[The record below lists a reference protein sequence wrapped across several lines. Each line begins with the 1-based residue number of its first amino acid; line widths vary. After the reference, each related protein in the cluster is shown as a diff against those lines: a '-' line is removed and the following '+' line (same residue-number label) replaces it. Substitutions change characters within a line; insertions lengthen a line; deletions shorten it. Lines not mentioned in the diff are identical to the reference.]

1 MQKQVDTLLYPRW
14 IVPIEPHNVF
24 LENHALAIDAGK
36 ILDILPADQ
45 AKQKYQSTNTQHLTN
60 HVVMPGLI
68 NMHAH
73 SPMVLLRGLA
83 DDLALMDWLQNHIWP
98 AEAKWANEEFVYDG
112 TQLAILEMLRGGT
125 TCFNDHYFHSI
136 SIGKA
141 AQAAGMRAFV
151 GLWFIDFPT
160 GYAKVTADYMARAE
174 ETYQYFQNDPLV
186 QTCLAPHA
194 PYTVSDASFALVKA
208 FSEKHNLNV
217 HLHLHETADEIN
229 QGLKQYN
236 KRPLQRIAE
245 LGLVTPKFQCVH
257 MTQITD
263 EDIAILQKGGAHVV
277 HCPESNLK
285 LASGFCPVQKLL
297 DANIN
302 VALATDG
309 AASNNDLDMFGEM
322 HVAAILAKSVAQD
335 PTALNAATALKMATL
350 NGARALGIADQV
362 GSLVPG
368 KFADLIAVDL
378 SAYNTQPAYNPISH
392 LVYAVNS
399 HQVSDVW
406 VAGKQLLKNGNFTT
420 LDADAI
426 LAKTNQWRDKIVS
439 SRTQ

>member
-1 MQKQVDTLLYPRW
+1 MQKTVDTLLHPRW
-14 IVPIEPHNVF
+14 IVPIEPHNTF
-24 LENHALAIDAGK
+24 LENHAIAIHAGK
-36 ILDILPADQ
+36 ILDILPSDQ
-45 AKQKYQSTNTQHLTN
+45 AQQKYQSANTNHLPN

-68 NMHAH
+68 NMHTH

-98 AEAKWANEEFVYDG
+98 AEAKWTSEEFVYDG
-112 TQLAILEMLRGGT
+112 TQLAVLEMLRGGT
-125 TCFNDHYFHSI
+125 TCFNDHYFYSR
-136 SIGKA
+136 SIGRA
-141 AQAAGMRAFV
+141 AKEAGMRAFV
-151 GLWFIDFPT
+151 GLWVIDFST
-160 GYAKVTADYMARAE
+160 GYAKVAADYLARAK
-174 ETYQYFQNDPLV
+174 ETYEYFHNDPLIK
-186 QTCLAPHA
+186 TCLAPHA
-194 PYTVSDASFALVKA
+194 PYTVNDASFQSVKA
-208 FSEKHNLNV
+208 FSEDYNLNV

-236 KRPLQRIAE
+236 KRPIQRIAE
-245 LGLVTPKFQCVH
+245 LGLVTPKLQCVH

-263 EDIAILQKGGAHVV
+263 EDIAIVQKGGAHVI

-297 DANIN
+297 DANVN

-322 HVAAILAKSVAQD
+322 HVAAILAKSVAQS
-335 PTALNAATALKMATL
+335 PVALNAATALQMATL

-362 GSLVPG
+362 GSIVAG

-378 SAYNTQPAYNPISH
+378 SAFNTQPIYNPISH

-399 HQVSDVW
+399 RQVSDVW

-420 LDADAI
+420 LDVEAI
-426 LAKTNQWRDKIVS
+426 LAKVQQWQRKLQGTN
-439 SRTQ
+439 